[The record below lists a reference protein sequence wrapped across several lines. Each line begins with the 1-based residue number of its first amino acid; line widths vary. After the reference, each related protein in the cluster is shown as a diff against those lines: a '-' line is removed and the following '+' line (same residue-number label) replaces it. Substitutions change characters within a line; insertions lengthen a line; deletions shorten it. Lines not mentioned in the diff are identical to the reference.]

1 MTKRFFIKC
10 KNSGC
15 SCIDL
20 KLRNIVKQNMSRANE
35 KLMIFLFYIKTFTS
49 LVQIFGNLNLNW
61 KFTEVR

>member
-15 SCIDL
+15 SSIDL
-20 KLRNIVKQNMSRANE
+20 KLRNIVKHNMSRANE

-61 KFTEVR
+61 EFTEVR